1 MCEQSVINQYWIIL
15 FLVGYPTLWSGVRV
29 YSENPSWAEGVHG
42 ACLHSTLLLPVNA
55 RGTVTQTTL
64 RNPLR
69 EVCLSVV
76 GDQSAGTK
84 STRIKGVR
92 EVAVVVGVVVIV
104 PDIGT
109 TDGQTGK

>member
-1 MCEQSVINQYWIIL
+1 M
-15 FLVGYPTLWSGVRV
+15 
-29 YSENPSWAEGVHG
+29 
-42 ACLHSTLLLPVNA
+42 
-55 RGTVTQTTL
+55 
-64 RNPLR
+64 
-69 EVCLSVV
+69 CLSVV